1 VGIPL
6 CFIRQTRCVALGL
19 LLVAALAAASAGVVA
34 PVAAASPGAAQID
47 DFLALYGSPMV
58 GTGNAFVAAGQANGV
73 DPAFL
78 VAIAGAE
85 SGFGQFLYSEGGD
98 QCTFNAFNWF
108 YGPTWSQSDF
118 SSWDEAI
125 ARVAA
130 GLGGDMYFGAGLYSV
145 GAIAPRYC
153 PDGTADWIGNVSSFM
168 IALGG
173 DPAETRLLAGQSS
186 PTSDASP
193 SPQLVPVV
201 LDGTV
206 TVRGGRHRVGESA
219 GVAFTISNRGGGPAA
234 LDGITLVVRGPTGAR
249 NDMVSR
255 QPVSL
260 EPGRS
265 LAVSASWSL
274 DEAGTWSG
282 WIEVDQ
288 GGASRLVGDKQAF
301 TFRVAAGRTHCRWT
315 LNK

>member
-1 VGIPL
+1 
-6 CFIRQTRCVALGL
+6 
-19 LLVAALAAASAGVVA
+19 
-34 PVAAASPGAAQID
+34 
-47 DFLALYGSPMV
+47 
-58 GTGNAFVAAGQANGV
+58 
-73 DPAFL
+73 
-78 VAIAGAE
+78 
-85 SGFGQFLYSEGGD
+85 
-98 QCTFNAFNWF
+98 
-108 YGPTWSQSDF
+108 
-118 SSWDEAI
+118 
-125 ARVAA
+125 
-130 GLGGDMYFGAGLYSV
+130 MYFGAGLYSV

-173 DPAETRLLAGQSS
+173 DPADTRLLAGQSS

-206 TVRGGRHRVGESA
+206 TVRGVRHRVGESA
-219 GVAFTISNRGGGPAA
+219 GVAFTISNRGDGPAA

-301 TFRVAAGRTHCRWT
+301 TFRVAAAGRTHCRWT